1 MSLVVEAMGP
11 LVLVEDLGR
20 PGYGPLGISTSGAL
34 DRRAH
39 RLANRLVGNPESLAT
54 LEVLMGGLRV
64 RATADVT
71 VALAGAPVP
80 AKVDGRP
87 RAFLAPWRLH
97 TGEVLIL
104 GAPEHGLRTYLA
116 VRGGIDVEPVLG
128 SRSTDPTTGV
138 GPPRVAVGDVLPVGA
153 RPEELIPGGDASTEV
168 THPHRDLLLRAIWG
182 PRDDWFT
189 AESRAAFARGVW
201 EVTAEGDRVGVRLAG
216 EALERAREGELA
228 SEGIVRGAVQVPRS
242 GQPLVFL
249 ADHPTTGGYPVIAV
263 VADTDADR
271 LAQARPGTKV
281 RFRMETRAL
290 G

>member
-1 MSLVVEAMGP
+1 MSLVVEAVGP

-39 RLANRLVGNPESLAT
+39 RLANRLVGNPESAAT

-64 RATADVT
+64 RAAAELT
-71 VALAGAPVP
+71 VAVSGAPVSV
-80 AKVDGRP
+80 KVDGRP
-87 RAFLAPWRLH
+87 RAVLAPLRLT
-97 TGEVLIL
+97 TGQVLEL
-104 GAPEHGLRTYLA
+104 GVPPTGLRSYLA
-116 VRGGIDVEPVLG
+116 VRGGIAVDPVLG

-138 GPPRVAVGDVLPVGA
+138 GPPRVAAGDVLPVGP
-153 RPEELIPGGDASTEV
+153 RPAEPIPPGDASTAV
-168 THPHRDLLLRAIWG
+168 TRPHELVLRAVWG

-189 AESRAAFARGVW
+189 EESREAFARRTW

-216 EALERAREGELA
+216 EPLERARDGELQ
-228 SEGIVRGAVQVPRS
+228 SEGIVRGAIQVPRN

-263 VADTDADR
+263 VADADVDQ
-271 LAQARPGTKV
+271 LAQARPGTIV
-281 RFRMETRAL
+281 RFRPERRVL
-290 G
+290 